1 MLDERRLERIDGQI
15 LQERFRAD
23 AGPFGKYFLKVSG
36 THAHM
41 RGDLVQSRL
50 FGHMRCDKMNRCFNL
65 GIRMG
70 IRHVENYDGS
80 PGTATRFLR
89 YYNRSFQKQI
99 AVFVVIGIMIVPA
112 IPQDEADR
120 LNALYS
126 YGILD
131 SEAESDFDELVKL
144 ASTICDTPISLITL
158 IDKDRQ
164 WFKSKLGI
172 EGTETPREV
181 AFCAHAIHQDS
192 LMVVP
197 DATKDVRFDHNPLVT
212 GAPDIR
218 FYAGMPLSTPS
229 GFKLGTLCVIDS
241 KPRELTPEQISA
253 LEILGNHVM
262 KLMELRRRNE
272 EMKRLGELHKRL
284 LSIIGHDLRSPIN
297 NIRSMIAL
305 ATEHDLSSEELMGM
319 LPGLK
324 KSVDSTSLLLSNLLE
339 WASSQ
344 LHARTIFKKPLPLMK
359 MAHSLIES
367 NQPLF
372 QAKSNRVI
380 NVIQADHIALGDR
393 YMTDF
398 ILRNL
403 LMNANKFTENGT
415 ITLSSEM
422 SGESVIVTISD
433 TGPGIDATIL
443 PHVFDWDVKTST
455 TGSQGEK
462 GSGLG
467 LPMSYEFAHSQEATL
482 TAESTVGSGSRFSLT
497 LPIA

>member
-1 MLDERRLERIDGQI
+1 M
-15 LQERFRAD
+15 
-23 AGPFGKYFLKVSG
+23 
-36 THAHM
+36 
-41 RGDLVQSRL
+41 
-50 FGHMRCDKMNRCFNL
+50 
-65 GIRMG
+65 
-70 IRHVENYDGS
+70 
-80 PGTATRFLR
+80 
-89 YYNRSFQKQI
+89 I
-99 AVFVVIGIMIVPA
+99 APS
-112 IPQDEADR
+112 IPKDEADR
-120 LNALYS
+120 LSALYS

-131 SEAESDFDELVKL
+131 TEAEADFDDLVKL
-144 ASTICDTPISLITL
+144 ASYITDTPISLITL

-164 WFKSKLGI
+164 WFKSKVGI
-172 EGTETPREV
+172 DGDETSREV

-197 DATKDVRFDHNPLVT
+197 DATKDERFEGNPFVT

-218 FYAGMPLSTPS
+218 FYAGMPLSTPT
-229 GFKLGTLCVIDS
+229 GFKLGTLCVIDN

-262 KLMELRRRNE
+262 KLMELRRRND

-305 ATEHDLSSEELMGM
+305 STEHDLSTEELVAM

-324 KSVDSTSLLLSNLLE
+324 KSVDSTSLLLSNLLD

-344 LHARTIFKKPLPLMK
+344 LHARTVFKKPLPLMK

-367 NQPLF
+367 NQQWF
-372 QAKSNRVI
+372 QSKSNQI
-380 NVIQADHIALGDR
+380 QNLIQADHIALGDR
-393 YMTDF
+393 HMTDF

-415 ITLSSEM
+415 ITLRSEI
-422 SGESVIVTISD
+422 SGETIRLTVSD
-433 TGPGIDATIL
+433 TGPGIDASIL

-467 LPMSYEFAHSQEATL
+467 LPMSFEFAQSQEGTL
-482 TAESTVGSGSRFSLT
+482 TVESTHGSGSRFSLN